1 MEFGQIRMWG
11 SLGWAVA
18 SSFSGLLFNLSPAYN
33 FIMGSVA
40 SVIMLVVLSLKV
52 NTNSVH
58 AGEVLTKEKLPRR
71 MSTPCCVTV
80 NSGPSACMWQVWR
93 G

>member
-18 SSFSGLLFNLSPAYN
+18 SSFSGLLFNLSPRITLLWAAWPR
-33 FIMGSVA
+33 S
-40 SVIMLVVLSLKV
+40 LCWLLLSLKV

-58 AGEVLTKEKLPRR
+58 AEVLTKEKIAPTDVYALLRNR
-71 MSTPCCVTV
+71 KFWAFCLYVA
-80 NSGPSACMWQVWR
+80 GWR

>member
-1 MEFGQIRMWG
+1 
-11 SLGWAVA
+11 
-18 SSFSGLLFNLSPAYN
+18 
-33 FIMGSVA
+33 
-40 SVIMLVVLSLKV
+40 MLVVLLSLKV

-58 AGEVLTKEKLPRR
+58 AGEVLKEKIAPADVYALLRNR
-71 MSTPCCVTV
+71 